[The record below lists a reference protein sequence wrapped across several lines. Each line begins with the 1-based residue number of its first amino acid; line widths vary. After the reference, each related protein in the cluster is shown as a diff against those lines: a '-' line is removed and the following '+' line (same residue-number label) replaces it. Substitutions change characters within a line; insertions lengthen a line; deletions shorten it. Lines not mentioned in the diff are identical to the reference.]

1 MVSADLQSLADAVR
15 AGERPALARAVT
27 LVESTRPDHRAD
39 ANALL
44 DELSAGSQNAKPTIR
59 IGLSGTPGVGKSTF
73 IEALGLHLVD
83 AGHRVAV
90 LAVDPS
96 SARTGGSILGD
107 KTRMAQLVQRPEAYI
122 RPTAAMGNLGGVARR
137 TAEVIQL
144 TEAAGYDVVL
154 VETVG
159 VGQSEAA
166 VADITDL
173 FVLLV
178 APAGGDDL
186 QGIKRG
192 VMELIDVLVVNKADG
207 DLTSTANHT
216 ASDYG
221 NALSLLRPRRG
232 TTPPPVLQCSA
243 LEHRGIAEVWNAVE
257 TTWSELVASGQLDTI
272 RAEQRLG
279 TLDRGVKDA
288 LISALE
294 QGSAIEP
301 ERLALEEAVRSG
313 ARSPASAAA
322 ELAARILS
330 QR

>member
-1 MVSADLQSLADAVR
+1 MSSFSPADLSAALA
-15 AGERPALARAVT
+15 AGDRPALARAVT
-27 LVESTRPDHRAD
+27 LVESTRADHRVHAGQ
-39 ANALL
+39 LL
-44 DELSAGSQNAKPTIR
+44 DELQRRASDQPRSIR

-107 KTRMAQLVQRPEAYI
+107 KTRMAGLVQRREAYI
-122 RPTAAMGNLGGVARR
+122 RPTAARGNLGGVARQ
-137 TAEVIQL
+137 TAEVIQV
-144 TEAAGYDVVL
+144 TEAAGFDVVL

-159 VGQSEAA
+159 VGQSETA

-207 DLTSTANHT
+207 DLAATAAHT
-216 ASDYG
+216 AADYQH
-221 NALSLLRPRRG
+221 ALGLLRPRRG
-232 TTPPPVLQCSA
+232 SEPPPVLRCSA
-243 LEHRGIAEVWNAVE
+243 LNHEGISAVWDTVSREWA
-257 TTWSELVASGQLDTI
+257 SLQASGELTSI
-272 RAEQRLG
+272 RMSQRRKAMERTVNDLLLSSLQ
-279 TLDRGVKDA
+279 TNA
-288 LISALE
+288 TTISAREQLE
-294 QGSAIEP
+294 Q
-301 ERLALEEAVRSG
+301 AVDAG
-313 ARSPASAAA
+313 ERSPTSAAA
-322 ELAARILS
+322 ELAALILEE
-330 QR
+330 R